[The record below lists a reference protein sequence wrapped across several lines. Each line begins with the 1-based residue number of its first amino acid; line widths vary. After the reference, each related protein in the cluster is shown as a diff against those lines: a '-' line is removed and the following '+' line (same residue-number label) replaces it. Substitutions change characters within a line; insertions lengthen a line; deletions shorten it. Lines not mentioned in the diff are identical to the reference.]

1 MGREKGL
8 VYGSDVLFGAD
19 ITFQTPKNMKPLS
32 VLLAALLTTLVF
44 TSQAHAL
51 PPFKGGP
58 SSEVLSKKS
67 DFEKLKP
74 GDRVVIVCKA
84 SDSVQLIDIKDKK
97 QAIQLCTEGRMIHCG
112 GCRKHFKVM
121 WKNPSGKTGGPD
133 YKMYIVNAKGEPC
146 MFMARIK

>member
-1 MGREKGL
+1 MGHERSL
-8 VYGSDVLFGAD
+8 VYGSDVLYGAD

-112 GCRKHFKVM
+112 GCRKHYKVM
-121 WKNPSGKTGGPD
+121 WKNPTGKTGGPD